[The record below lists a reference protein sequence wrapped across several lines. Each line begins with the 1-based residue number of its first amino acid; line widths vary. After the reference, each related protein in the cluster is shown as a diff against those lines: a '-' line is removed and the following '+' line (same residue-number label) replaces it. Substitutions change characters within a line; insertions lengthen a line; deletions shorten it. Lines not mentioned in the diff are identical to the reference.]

1 MSSSQTWYIDGK
13 YMTHAQLLAWRDK
26 KKATPKVEKTPEE
39 LGKEAVAKKLTEM
52 GVPEGFSEMKAYAHE
67 KGMVVD
73 KTTKKKDILKFLGVA

>member
-1 MSSSQTWYIDGK
+1 MSSTQTWIINGK
-13 YMTHAQLLAWRDK
+13 VMTHAQLLKWRDGK
-26 KKATPKVEKTPEE
+26 KEPVKKETPEE
-39 LGKEAVAKKLTEM
+39 LGKEVVAKKLTEM